1 MVIVASGIAR
11 GRTHDAD
18 DDDDGG
24 VAQHGDHALTRNVPP
39 VCSSTIFSLRDFQR
53 KQTNGLSFLI

>member
-1 MVIVASGIAR
+1 MVIMASGIAR
-11 GRTHDAD
+11 GRTHDD

-24 VAQHGDHALTRNVPP
+24 VAQHGGHALTRNVTP